1 VAGGGLDYA
10 GLVDGGEGV
19 GGGGGMG
26 GNKVEYWAIIVLTP
40 IICSLQQSAGGGET
54 NTDVETDTDSY
65 TCRYRCGYGYSYRGI
80 NRVRYDTRSETDTSQ
95 EEM

>member
-1 VAGGGLDYA
+1 MDYA
-10 GLVDGGEGV
+10 GR
-19 GGGGGMG
+19 GGGWGGRGEEGG

-40 IICSLQQSAGGGET
+40 IICSTTAVGWGVGGGAGEQ

-65 TCRYRCGYGYSYRGI
+65 TCRYRCGYGYSCRDI
-80 NRVRYDTRSETDTSQ
+80 NRVRYDTRSETEKSQ